1 MIKHLLTTAVL
12 LASTISTAEAKQ
24 VTCQPTAQ
32 AAKAGKNV
40 YAQYRL
46 IEGRK
51 CWYPGHTKLAKP
63 MLAWKNNPVL
73 DRPRLRAVAAE
84 PLPHDR
90 VTTQVKGR
98 PNREFDSPDRGHH
111 PFAALD
117 QVLAILC
124 GGPCPDFS
132 RPLPPPPAD
141 PILYLQL
148 PDHFIHA
155 FSQTF
160 QPLDWTLYIKP

>member
-1 MIKHLLTTAVL
+1 MKMKVTLSSTLTAIALLS
-12 LASTISTAEAKQ
+12 LASGVAEAKQ
-24 VTCQPTAQ
+24 VTCQPTAA

-46 IEGRK
+46 IDGRK
-51 CWYPGHTKLAKP
+51 CWYPGRTKLAKS
-63 MLAWKNNPVL
+63 MLAWKSNPVL
-73 DRPRLRAVAAE
+73 AKAE

-98 PNREFDSPDRGHH
+98 PNRGFDSPDRGHSLL
-111 PFAALD
+111 AGLD

-124 GGPCPDFS
+124 GGDCPDFS
-132 RPLPPPPAD
+132 KPLPPPPAP
-141 PILYLQL
+141 PILYLQ
-148 PDHFIHA
+148 PADDFNHA

>member
-12 LASTISTAEAKQ
+12 LASTISAAEAKQ
-24 VTCQPTAQ
+24 VACQPTAQ

-51 CWYPGHTKLAKP
+51 CWYPGRTKLAKS

-73 DRPRLRAVAAE
+73 AKAE

-90 VTTQVKGR
+90 ATAQAKGR
-98 PNREFDSPDRGHH
+98 PNREFDSPDRDHY
-111 PFAALD
+111 FLT
-117 QVLAILC
+117 QVLVLIC
-124 GGPCPDFS
+124 GGDCPDFS
-132 RPLPPPPAD
+132 KPLPPPPAP
-141 PILYLQL
+141 PIPYLQ
-148 PDHFIHA
+148 PADNFNHA